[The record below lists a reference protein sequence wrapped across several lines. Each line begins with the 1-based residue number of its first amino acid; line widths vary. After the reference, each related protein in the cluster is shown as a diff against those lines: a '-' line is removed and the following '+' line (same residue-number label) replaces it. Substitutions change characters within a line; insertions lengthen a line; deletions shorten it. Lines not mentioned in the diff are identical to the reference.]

1 MKHPTLSKYFSYII
15 RGSLSATTHL
25 LLTMAIRLSPEEWIA
40 LSHEIKLPS
49 YDHTIGY
56 WEDLR
61 ISTFISLVKGLKH
74 DHPFQ
79 IVSSQR
85 LGLDLPGQW
94 IQKPHPGQT
103 PIHAE
108 WTLWTCIVAGTR
120 ETPDPLSD
128 KGEKAVHM
136 HKDTWVPLILSEER
150 ELPRYF
156 WRLVISRSLCANLCL
171 WGSKSL
177 GRHNSQSFKGRQS
190 TFFYWPVQPKQSPQ
204 LDSAPDGVFLPL
216 DCTPFSSC

>member
-1 MKHPTLSKYFSYII
+1 MKHPTLSKYFSCII

-25 LLTMAIRLSPEEWIA
+25 LLTMAIRLSPEEWVA

-56 WEDLR
+56 WEDLW

-108 WTLWTCIVAGTR
+108 WTLWTCVVAGTR

-128 KGEKAVHM
+128 QGEESRSYAQRYMSAFNTQWGEGIAQLFLKTGDFKKSLCKSLFFLKASWQFHSPGLLLQ
-136 HKDTWVPLILSEER
+136 DPRAVPLQAR
-150 ELPRYF
+150 
-156 WRLVISRSLCANLCL
+156 
-171 WGSKSL
+171 
-177 GRHNSQSFKGRQS
+177 RHPISQSLR
-190 TFFYWPVQPKQSPQ
+190 
-204 LDSAPDGVFLPL
+204 
-216 DCTPFSSC
+216 